1 MPVQYM
7 PEAKRQAFVSVLG
20 RLKQRVIW
28 KWEGDLP
35 GLPPNVRTLPWL
47 PQPDLLGH
55 PKVLVFVTHG
65 GAGSLQDT
73 ICHKTPILGIPI
85 AGDQVNNIVEAETKG
100 FAYVIRLGQGSENQD
115 KNKI

>member
-35 GLPPNVRTLPWL
+35 GLPPNVRTFPWL
-47 PQPDLLGH
+47 PQNDLLGH

-85 AGDQVNNIVEAETKG
+85 AGDQVNNVVEAETKG

-115 KNKI
+115 IKN